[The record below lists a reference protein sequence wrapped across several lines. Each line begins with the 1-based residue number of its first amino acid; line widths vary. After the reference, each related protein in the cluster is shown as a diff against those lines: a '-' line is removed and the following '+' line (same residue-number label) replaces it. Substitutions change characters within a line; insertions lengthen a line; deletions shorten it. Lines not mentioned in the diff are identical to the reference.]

1 MLTRNFGGILELK
14 TNNIFSL
21 LFQIWGLL
29 INSFHIWIQAVEMV
43 IRSVVVMFLS
53 DVTFAVEQLRPMG
66 KLLRITT
73 FTDEVHIRLQFVNF
87 LEWFIII
94 EATCI
99 LRFSDRWL
107 GVLFVEEHLMLI
119 SRLKWTGTLCHICT
133 RVLVILNRIILITPI
148 CKILIWFEVQIFH
161 VFESFIWRDI
171 EDGQMLCG
179 EVNCRFASKDN
190 WCSTAF
196 QFSRRLI
203 DHINL
208 TIFGHRKLS
217 TEFSLVVSQHNLL
230 DRLSLVGNN
239 VLAHLEIIGST
250 MFSFIEVHGILV
262 EKRTTSLHAS
272 V

>member
-14 TNNIFSL
+14 SDNVISL

-43 IRSVVVMFLS
+43 IRSVVVMFLG
-53 DVTFAVEQLRPMG
+53 DVTFAVEQLRPMS

-107 GVLFVEEHLMLI
+107 GVLFVFFEEHLMLI
-119 SRLKWTGTLCHICT
+119 SRLKWTGTLRHLRT

-148 CKILIWFEVQIFH
+148 CKILIWEV
-161 VFESFIWRDI
+161 
-171 EDGQMLCG
+171 
-179 EVNCRFASKDN
+179 
-190 WCSTAF
+190 
-196 QFSRRLI
+196 
-203 DHINL
+203 
-208 TIFGHRKLS
+208 
-217 TEFSLVVSQHNLL
+217 
-230 DRLSLVGNN
+230 
-239 VLAHLEIIGST
+239 
-250 MFSFIEVHGILV
+250 
-262 EKRTTSLHAS
+262 
-272 V
+272 